1 MAEQTF
7 KSPGFFERE
16 IEVISRPLT
25 RNLATPVGVI
35 GPAEKGPALVPTT
48 VTSSEEFI
56 RTFGS
61 PDQNRSAAHA
71 VVEFFEN
78 GGQAATFCR
87 ILGTGSSAAA
97 GTVNYAGFKI
107 DGTALDGVDANRA
120 KGAVQFIVADHRVNP
135 AEHVTLGILNDND
148 SITTTADTDPSDNS
162 GVLDNNTDLV
172 QLVRAMIFMEKDHT
186 LRVTEVSGALNNE
199 DADDIAETQENTGLF
214 ELRIVKASDG
224 EVAKSYVVSL
234 DPKDDQYISKVLNT
248 DPFGFDD
255 KLHFLYADFP
265 VDDEIAS
272 TKSLDL
278 SNAPDGDIVDAAEK
292 IHVAVLRGRTNT
304 NLDAYGNFSAR
315 YSSPK
320 TTQFISQP
328 FGTTEYPLFHVES
341 LDDGAYASGQYKLSI
356 ADLRASTE
364 KNYKYG
370 TFTVQLRDLKD
381 TDSNPVIYESYTR
394 CTLDPNAKNFVA
406 RLIGD
411 QKIKLSLD
419 VDDEDEKRL
428 VREGTFA
435 NQSRRIRVVMSDEV
449 LRGEVP
455 DEALPFGFKGIPTLK
470 TTTHGK
476 DGQASDEV
484 AATLLEGKD
493 SGDKIT
499 RAAGDGDLRN
509 KLAFAVLPPL
519 HFRSKVTLGS
529 MQKNGKWFQE
539 FLGQSLDSTGQKVT
553 EENVSTS
560 LYWGL
565 MNTRVDNISKPNDTT
580 GSSSYSKLTENLCKM
595 LGAGTG
601 TTFSGAS
608 ADAFNNNKFSL
619 AKVAFS
625 SSDTA
630 SIGGSVQDAFLEAFY
645 VRNADVGSSNGIYDA
660 ATHMIDMG
668 DTNDPFKDDSG
679 VSVDVD
685 TTTLPTV
692 SAGSFVVG
700 RRYKIKT
707 VGNTDFTTI
716 GAADSNK
723 DTTFEATGAGSG
735 TGDAIDITTLTSRAT
750 LAKLLVDDPVK
761 FNRYSLMAKFTAPFY
776 GGFDGVNI
784 LNRDDYFFTDRSSSQ
799 DAGGHAAVGGYPSGL
814 DATDDT
820 DPLKIMQGSLLNN
833 NAVLSFRN
841 AVKLMTDEMIVDHS
855 VLIIPGIRESLITDY
870 ASRRVRHYGKAI
882 YLMDIPHYTSE
893 SSRIFVSSAGL
904 ASGRPDVDITSSI
917 FDSREVDSSY
927 VAAYFPDV
935 MMVDRG
941 DDENA
946 RLTNQRLVRVP
957 SSVVALG
964 AIARSDSATRSPWFA
979 PAGFSRGALSS
990 VRSTDVRLNAG
1001 DRDTLYEARINPIAN
1016 FPNNQFVI
1024 FGQKTTQIART
1035 SLDRVNVRRLMIYI
1049 KRKIQKIA
1057 QGLLFEQNDSVTR
1070 TRFITATSEILQ
1082 AVQIGQGIEDYR
1094 VIMDDSNNTDED
1106 VDNNRLNGRIIVVP
1120 TRAVEFIAMDFVI
1133 TNSGVEFP

>member
-87 ILGTGSSAAA
+87 ILGTGNSASN
-97 GTVNYAGFKI
+97 GNVSYAGFKI
-107 DGTALDGVDANRA
+107 EGAQLAGNEATRA
-120 KGAVQFIVADHRVNP
+120 KGAVQFIVANHRVNP

-148 SITTTADTDPSDNS
+148 SITTTGDTDPSDNS
-162 GVLDNNTDLV
+162 GVLTNNTDLV

-186 LRVTEVSGALNNE
+186 LRVTQVSADANDE
-199 DADDIAETQENTGLF
+199 DTDDVAQTQENTGLF
-214 ELRIVKASDG
+214 ELRIVKAADSS
-224 EVAKSYVVSL
+224 VAKSYIVSL

-272 TKSLDL
+272 TKTLNLNPGANGGQDSDVND
-278 SNAPDGDIVDAAEK
+278 NAETIQ
-292 IHVAVLRGRTNT
+292 VAVLRGKGVIPT
-304 NLDAYGNFSAR
+304 YGDFSAR
-315 YSSPK
+315 YSSPR

-328 FGTTEYPLFHVES
+328 FGTTEYPLFHIES

-364 KNYKYG
+364 KNNKYG

-381 TDSNPVIYESYTR
+381 TDSNPIIYESYTR

-435 NQSRRIRVVMSDEV
+435 NKSRRIRVVMSDEV

-455 DEALPFGFKGIPTLK
+455 DEALPFGFRGIPALK
-470 TTTHGK
+470 TTSHGK
-476 DGQASDEV
+476 DGQSSD
-484 AATLLEGKD
+484 LLANALTQGLD
-493 SGDKIT
+493 VGNILLP
-499 RAAGDGDLRN
+499 ALDGDLSNR
-509 KLAFAVLPPL
+509 LPLAVLPPL
-519 HFRSKVTLGS
+519 PFRSKVTLGS
-529 MQKNGKWFQE
+529 MQKNGEFFQTY
-539 FLGQSLDSTGQKVT
+539 LGQSLVGEQKVT
-553 EENVSTS
+553 DENVSSS

-565 MNTRVDNISKPNDTT
+565 MNTRVDDITKPNDIV
-580 GSSSYSKLTENLCKM
+580 GSSSYSRLTENLCKM
-595 LGAGTG
+595 LGADSSVQ
-601 TTFSGAS
+601 FDGAS

-619 AKVAFS
+619 AKVAFP

-630 SIGGSVQDAFLEAFY
+630 SISGSVQDAFLEAVY
-645 VRNADVGSSNGIYDA
+645 VRNADVGSSNAVYDA
-660 ATHMIDMG
+660 ATHMINMHK
-668 DTNDPFKDDSG
+668 TNDPFNDE
-679 VSVDVD
+679 DVND
-685 TTTLPTV
+685 T
-692 SAGSFVVG
+692 S
-700 RRYKIKT
+700 KE
-707 VGNTDFTTI
+707 D
-716 GAADSNK
+716 
-723 DTTFEATGAGSG
+723 
-735 TGDAIDITTLTSRAT
+735 RAT

-761 FNRYSLMAKFTAPFY
+761 FNRYNLMAKFTAPFY

-784 LNRDDYFFTDRSSSQ
+784 LNRDDYFFTDRASSQ
-799 DAGGHAAVGGYPSGL
+799 DVGGHAAIGGYESGL
-814 DATDDT
+814 VATDDS
-820 DPLKIMQGSLLNN
+820 DSLKIMQGSLLNN

-841 AVKLMTDEMIVDHS
+841 AVKLMTDEMVVDHS
-855 VLIIPGIRESLITDY
+855 VLVIPGIRESLITDY
-870 ASRRVRHYGKAI
+870 ASRKVRQYGKAI
-882 YLMDIPHYTSE
+882 YLMDIPYYTSVGT
-893 SSRIFVSSAGL
+893 SGRIFVSSSGL
-904 ASGRPDVDITSSI
+904 ATGRPDVDLTSSI

-927 VAAYFPDV
+927 VATYFPDV
-935 MMVDRG
+935 MMIDRG

-964 AIARSDSATRSPWFA
+964 AIARSDAATRSPWFA
-979 PAGFSRGALSS
+979 PAGFSRGALNS

-1070 TRFITATSEILQ
+1070 NRFIAATSEILQ

-1094 VIMDDSNNTDED
+1094 VIMDNSNNTDED